1 MSRKIVIVLLSLL
14 MFLNIT
20 ASAIS
25 SDEAFLNSAERKLFN
40 TTYQKNTIS
49 KRLSRL
55 ERSIYGEEK
64 KNLST
69 NIRINNLKKVPT
81 LKEEKNTQIPA
92 VAHQPEKQKKKQ
104 QTMQKQPQIEITLP
118 PTPQEKIQDIG
129 YYPAIDRLEQQVL
142 KTTYKTEDIYP
153 RLNRLEKAVY
163 KKTFEDKDLA
173 WRTDNLN
180 ATIFKEAPP
189 REISE
194 EEYDMN
200 EQTLS
205 ALIGELETAVLSQ
218 TYPQE
223 NSLNRIRRLERN
235 IYNTTY
241 EDDSTYTRLE
251 RIVTT
256 LEATQKPRT
265 YEYAY
270 PSRGFGYNSPYHTVS
285 RSSGRASS
293 NDMLPMIFLFLWM
306 GLL

>member
-1 MSRKIVIVLLSLL
+1 MSRKIVVVLLTVLIL
-14 MFLNIT
+14 FNIT

-25 SDEAFLNSAERKLFN
+25 SDEAFLDSAERKLFN
-40 TTYQKNTIS
+40 TTYQTNTIQ

-55 ERSIYGEEK
+55 EKNIYGEEK
-64 KNLST
+64 SNLSI
-69 NIRINNLKKVPT
+69 NLRINNLKKVPT
-81 LKEEKNTQIPA
+81 LKDKSDKQTPT
-92 VAHQPEKQKKKQ
+92 VTYQPNKQ
-104 QTMQKQPQIEITLP
+104 QTQPKQSQIEITP
-118 PTPQEKIQDIG
+118 KPTPITKTQDIG
-129 YYPAIDRLEQQVL
+129 YYPAIDRLEQNVL

-180 ATIFKEAPP
+180 STIFKEAPP
-189 REISE
+189 REIST
-194 EEYDMN
+194 EEYDIN

-205 ALIGELETAVLSQ
+205 ELIGELETSVLAQ

-223 NSLNRIRRLERN
+223 NSINRIRRLERN

-256 LEATQKPRT
+256 IEATQKPRT

-270 PSRGFGYNSPYHTVS
+270 PTRGFGYNSPYHTVNQSSS
-285 RSSGRASS
+285 RSSS
-293 NDMLPMIFLFLWM
+293 NDMFPLLLFLLL
-306 GLL
+306 GLLI

>member
-1 MSRKIVIVLLSLL
+1 MSRKIIILILLSLL
-14 MFLNIT
+14 MFFNIT
-20 ASAIS
+20 ASAVT
-25 SDEAFLNSAERKLFN
+25 SDEAFLDNAELKLFN
-40 TTYQKNTIS
+40 TTYKTNSIT

-55 ERSIYGEEK
+55 EKNIYGEEK
-64 KNLST
+64 NKLST

-81 LKEEKNTQIPA
+81 LKDKNDKQIPT
-92 VAHQPEKQKKKQ
+92 VVYQPKETKIEKKQ
-104 QTMQKQPQIEITLP
+104 LQIDVTPSVAITP
-118 PTPQEKIQDIG
+118 PQDIG
-129 YYPAIDRLEQQVL
+129 YYPAIDRLEQNVL

-180 ATIFKEAPP
+180 STIFKEAPSS
-189 REISE
+189 EIST

-205 ALIGELETAVLSQ
+205 ALIGELETAVLTQ

-223 NSLNRIRRLERN
+223 NSINRIRRLERN

-270 PSRGFGYNSPYHTVS
+270 PTRGFGYNSPYHTVNQ
-285 RSSGRASS
+285 SSGRASS
-293 NDMLPMIFLFLWM
+293 NDMFPLLLFLLL
-306 GLL
+306 GLLI